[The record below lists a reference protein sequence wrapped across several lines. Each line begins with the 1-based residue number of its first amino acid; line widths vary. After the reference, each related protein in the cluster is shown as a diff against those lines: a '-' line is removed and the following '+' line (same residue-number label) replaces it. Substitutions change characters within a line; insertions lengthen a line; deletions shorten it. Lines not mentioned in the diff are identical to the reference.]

1 MTKTRIIAAALVLS
15 ALSVPAL
22 ADNQD
27 RRINQGIR
35 SGELT
40 RSEAASLKA
49 EQARIDALEARAR
62 RDGRIDPYERQ
73 EIARARENASRHIYA
88 EKHDNEK
95 AGHGGRGY
103 NGYRWWN
110 RNEGHYRRWW

>member
-40 RSEAASLKA
+40 RSEATSLRA

-62 RDGRIDPYERQ
+62 RDGRVDPYERQ
-73 EIARARENASRHIYA
+73 EIARARQNASRNIYA
-88 EKHDNEK
+88 EKHDRES
-95 AGHGGRGY
+95 ARHGGYRP
-103 NGYRWWN
+103 YRWWN
-110 RNEGHYRRWW
+110 RYEGHGRRWW